1 MKLTSQRMRGKA
13 PEIDS
18 LRLACGWTEED
29 LGKPWVLVET
39 VGGQSHPGSFHLK
52 DLAEYVVKGVYEAQ
66 GAPARYDCTDICDGI
81 AQGTEGMNFSLASR
95 EIISFAV
102 EFHFRAGHFDGAVLL
117 SGNDKSLP
125 GHLLAAARLDVPTI
139 IVPSGVMDAGPRL
152 MTLERVATIHSDLKR
167 GKMGKDDYEFLR
179 RYACPSAGACAFMG
193 TAGTMQVLAEVFGLA
208 LPTAALCLTHTFQIK
223 RLANEA
229 GKRIL
234 DLIDKG
240 LTARKILTKKSLE
253 NAMIAHAA
261 IGGSTNALLHLI
273 AIAKELGI
281 KIDLDDFDEVN
292 REIPFLCNVR
302 PSGYYPT
309 NYFYYAGG
317 AQRVIKELK
326 EYLHMDCPTVTGR
339 TLEENL
345 RGLEKEHFFER
356 NAAFLQNYVA
366 KVEDVIKSAK
376 KPISTSGAI
385 AILRG
390 NIAPDGAVVK
400 KSAVDPRMFRFTG
413 KARVFDSQ
421 DAALEAIF
429 RGGVKKGDVIV
440 IRYEG
445 PRGSGM
451 PEQFY
456 VTEAIAS
463 DPQFNTGV
471 ALITDGRFSGA
482 SRGPC
487 IAHVSPEA
495 AVGGPIAAIEDD
507 DMIAVDIDGRRLE
520 LVGVGGREKTKGE
533 INKIISRRLR
543 KWRPRKPKYTS
554 GMLGIYT
561 ALATSASEGGI
572 MRIEGRRP

>member
-1 MKLTSQRMRGKA
+1 MELTSQRMRAKA
-13 PEIDS
+13 PEIDP

-52 DLAEYVVKGVYEAQ
+52 DLAEYVVKGVHEAQ
-66 GAPARYDCTDICDGI
+66 GASARYDCTDICDGI
-81 AQGTEGMNFSLASR
+81 AQGTEGMNYSLASR

-125 GHLLAAARLDVPTI
+125 GHLLASARLNMPTI
-139 IVPSGVMDAGPRL
+139 IVPSGVMDAGPSS

-167 GKMGKDDYEFLR
+167 GRMGKGDYEFLR
-179 RYACPSAGACAFMG
+179 RHACPSAGACAFMG
-193 TAGTMQVLAEVFGLA
+193 TAGTMQVIAEVMGLA
-208 LPTAALCLTHTFQIK
+208 LPTAALCPTHTFIIK
-223 RLANEA
+223 RLANGA

-234 DLIDKG
+234 DLIEDG
-240 LTARKILTKKSLE
+240 VNSRKILTKRSLE
-253 NAMIAHAA
+253 NAMMVHAA
-261 IGGSTNALLHLI
+261 IGGSTNAILHLV
-273 AIAKELGI
+273 ALADELGI
-281 KIDLDDFDEVN
+281 RIDLNEFDELN
-292 REIPFLCNVR
+292 REIPFICNVR
-302 PSGYYPT
+302 PSGFYPT

-317 AQRVIKELK
+317 AQRVIRELR
-326 EYLHMDCPTVTGR
+326 EYLHMDCPTVTGK

-345 RGLEKEHFFER
+345 KELERGHFFER
-356 NAAFLQNYVA
+356 NAAFLYNYA
-366 KVEDVIKSAK
+366 TKVEDVIKGAK
-376 KPISTSGAI
+376 KPIANTGAI

-400 KSAVDPRMFRFTG
+400 KSAVDPKMFRFTG
-413 KARVFDSQ
+413 RARVFDSQ
-421 DAALEAIF
+421 DLALEEIF
-429 RGGVKKGDVIV
+429 DGGIKLGDAIV

-463 DPQFNTGV
+463 DEKLSTGV

-495 AVGGPIAAIEDD
+495 AGGGPIAAVEDGD
-507 DMIAVDIDGRRLE
+507 LIAIDIDKRSLE
-520 LVGVGGREKTKGE
+520 LVGIKGKE
-533 INKIISRRLR
+533 IPKRQIEKIISQRLNE
-543 KWRPRKPKYTS
+543 WRPPKPKYTS

-561 ALATSASEGGI
+561 SLATSASEGGV
-572 MRIEGRRP
+572 MKIEGRRN